1 MDDFI
6 QDIIVPAIHGIDT
19 VEIDRSFGMIQ
30 TEEDVQIV
38 ISQSVDAFFQLHIT
52 FPYHII
58 VFRHFIREYGY
69 VPTLDNIFHLLES
82 TKREMGL
89 QKILRLLLKHSE
101 SGFNRLYPRSIDFID
116 FLYDRDLWGEM
127 EYGIPI
133 VNILIRDYISRK
145 NPEDK
150 VELDQ
155 LLKLVIDTHS
165 KLLLRTILQAIFE
178 FELKEHNIHS
188 DTMMEIFEFVIHNG
202 DKSLLN
208 EVYYLFVEYLGMVV
222 SEEQLSHLFELAGK
236 SNNIDILEYLQERR
250 TTSPS
255 QRKRMLDT
263 AFVSAVENTKQK
275 RQRHSPVVK
284 YLLEQPEMNVIP
296 HQAYQASLE
305 SPYDNL
311 SDMFYEHNELLYRP
325 GTGKEYKIALD
336 RFNVNLPKL

>member
-1 MDDFI
+1 MDFI

-19 VEIDRSFGMIQ
+19 DEIDKSFHMIQ
-30 TEEDVQIV
+30 TEEDIQIV

-58 VFRHFIREYGY
+58 VFRYFIHKYGY
-69 VPTLDNIFHLLES
+69 VPTLDNIIHLLES
-82 TKREMGL
+82 MKREMGL

-145 NPEDK
+145 NPDAT

-155 LLKLVIDTHS
+155 FLKLVIARQS

-178 FELKEHNIHS
+178 FELKKHNIHS
-188 DTMMEIFEFVIHNG
+188 DTMMEIFEFVIRKG
-202 DKSLLN
+202 YKSLLN
-208 EVYYLFVEYLGMVV
+208 QVYYLFVEYLGMVV
-222 SEEQLSHLFELAGK
+222 TEEQLSQLFELAGK
-236 SNNIDILEYLQERR
+236 SNNIGILEYLQERR

-325 GTGKEYKIALD
+325 GTGTEYKIALD